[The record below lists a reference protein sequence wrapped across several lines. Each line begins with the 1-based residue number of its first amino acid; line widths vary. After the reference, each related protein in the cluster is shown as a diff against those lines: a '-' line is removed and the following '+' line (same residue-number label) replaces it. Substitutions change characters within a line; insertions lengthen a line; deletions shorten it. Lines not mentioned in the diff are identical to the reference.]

1 MSSILTAIGSWISG
15 AFIPGVVDF
24 FVAGVKIAASLV
36 GSYIGGLLLIVFAIA
51 LITAAVIA
59 YYNGFFESVEK
70 NYDNTQ
76 IVDKDQVFKQL
87 NEHKGEA
94 ATIETNLTFFDKN
107 ISEDVNKLLIQE
119 KVEKNKASLMSIFIN
134 SILSI
139 ISKAKKGGENSIRKN
154 YNLHENGLAMLYFKY
169 IKSENTIILSFTFY
183 DGKIF
188 EYLKYLIKMLNKK
201 GYDLENKNYENDLQN
216 FQINEEDSN
225 LFKIKIK
232 NV

>member
-1 MSSILTAIGSWISG
+1 MAIGSWIAG
-15 AFIPGVVDF
+15 TAIPAVVNF
-24 FVAGVKIAASLV
+24 LVAGVEIAASLV

-87 NEHKGEA
+87 NEYKGEA
-94 ATIETNLTFFDKN
+94 ATIETNLTFFDKK
-107 ISEDVNKLLIQE
+107 ISEDVNKLLTQE

-139 ISKAKKGGENSIRKN
+139 ISKVKKGGENSIRKN

-169 IKSENTIILSFTFY
+169 IKNENTIILSFTFY

-201 GYDLENKNYENDLQN
+201 GYDLENKNYENDLQISKLMKKMAI
-216 FQINEEDSN
+216 F
-225 LFKIKIK
+225 LKLK
-232 NV
+232 

>member
-1 MSSILTAIGSWISG
+1 MAIRNWISG
-15 AFIPGVVDF
+15 AVVP
-24 FVAGVKIAASLV
+24 AGA
-36 GSYIGGLLLIVFAIA
+36 
-51 LITAAVIA
+51 
-59 YYNGFFESVEK
+59 E
-70 NYDNTQ
+70 
-76 IVDKDQVFKQL
+76 
-87 NEHKGEA
+87 
-94 ATIETNLTFFDKN
+94 TIEANLTFFDKN

-201 GYDLENKNYENDLQN
+201 GYDLENKNYENELQN
-216 FQINEEDSN
+216 FQINEDDTN